1 MRKIMNKQVIPQS
14 GRLRLIVILL
24 LICCMA
30 SIASGLEV
38 IIDNVN
44 VQPELPGISDIV
56 NIEIDGTAN
65 YAPSWVDHYDY
76 SQNFT
81 SLDLDLYIDADYLT
95 AFSNWS
101 YSQQIGTL
109 APGDYVLTVR
119 AFSNDEGILRDT
131 SVTEFTVVP
140 EPTTVVLFGLGG
152 LFMKNF
158 INQKIT

>member
-1 MRKIMNKQVIPQS
+1 M
-14 GRLRLIVILL
+14 IVILL
-24 LICCMA
+24 LICCMV

-38 IIDNVN
+38 IIDSVN

-65 YAPSWVDHYDY
+65 YYPSWVDHYDY
-76 SQNFT
+76 SQDLT
-81 SLDLDLYIDADYLT
+81 SLDLDLYVDAGYFT

-119 AFSNDEGILRDT
+119 AFSHDEGILRDT

-140 EPTTVVLFGLGG
+140 EPAAILLVGIGAIVIRKG
-152 LFMKNF
+152 KRAR
-158 INQKIT
+158 KR